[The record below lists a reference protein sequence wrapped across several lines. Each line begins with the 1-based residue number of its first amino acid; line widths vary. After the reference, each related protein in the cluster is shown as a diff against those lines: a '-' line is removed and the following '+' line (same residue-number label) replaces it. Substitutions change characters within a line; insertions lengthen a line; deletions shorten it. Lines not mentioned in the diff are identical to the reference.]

1 MSSVEGRKHEVFV
14 MPEKIATLSFT
25 PALSKR
31 LIGHGMAALP
41 EVQQAYRHGRV
52 LLSAGLTTAHVYVA
66 LTGTWSGEALACGMI
81 AGKGACIGRTMS
93 AFLGERG
100 HARFWFFQKGH
111 RVETDDLEQ
120 ALESLD
126 SGDLFI
132 KGANALDAGG
142 AVGVLLGM
150 ENGGTLGKA
159 LGYVQSRGV
168 TFLLPVGLEK
178 MVYGSIAETARHMGT
193 RLVDYTSGMPVG
205 LMPVAGRRF
214 CEIEAL
220 EILAGVEVFHAASGG
235 TNGGEGSVLLTVR
248 GTAQSVEK
256 VIQLYRELRA
266 DKRFDAMKAEPSLCA
281 EHKWPPCAKHNI
293 MYVDNVRRKT

>member
-1 MSSVEGRKHEVFV
+1 M

-31 LIGHGMAALP
+31 LIGQGLAAVP

-52 LLSAGLTTAHVYVA
+52 LLSSGSTTAHVYVA
-66 LTGTWSGEALACGMI
+66 LTGTWSGQALACGMM
-81 AGKGACIGRTMS
+81 AGKGTCVGRAMS
-93 AFLGERG
+93 AFLGEKG
-100 HARFWFFQKGH
+100 HARFWFFEKGH
-111 RVETDDLEQ
+111 RIETDDLEG

-132 KGANALDAGG
+132 KGANALDGG
-142 AVGVLLGM
+142 GGIGVLLGM
-150 ENGGTLGKA
+150 ESGGIIGKA
-159 LGYVQSRGV
+159 LGYVQARGI
-168 TFLLPVGLEK
+168 TFLLPGGLEK

-205 LMPVAGRRF
+205 LLPVAGRRF

-220 EILAGVEVFHAASGG
+220 ETLAGVKVFHAASGG
-235 TNGGEGSVLLTVR
+235 TAGGEGSVLLTIR
-248 GTAQSVEK
+248 GTAQSVDK
-256 VIQLYRELRA
+256 VITLYRELRA
-266 DKRFDAMKAEPSLCA
+266 DKRFDALKVEPSLCA

-293 MYVDNVRRKT
+293 MYAENVRQNT